1 MNESHRA
8 IMEDED
14 DSKLEELIRDLA
26 LKDRESTRDGPS
38 SSPPPPVPPRPARRS
53 APDMGQRF
61 DPNNGDLGLP
71 LVNNNV
77 NSKRENYSKIVLNK
91 RMWVSLK
98 ETEIECEN
106 ISTTNKTG

>member
-1 MNESHRA
+1 
-8 IMEDED
+8 MEDEE

-26 LKDRESTRDGPS
+26 LKDRESRDDVMS
-38 SSPPPPVPPRPARRS
+38 SSPPPPPPVPPKPARRS
-53 APDMGQRF
+53 APAATSSVGFAGRF

-71 LVNNNV
+71 LV

-106 ISTTNKTG
+106 IATKKSG

>member
-1 MNESHRA
+1 MENE
-8 IMEDED
+8 EE
-14 DSKLEELIRDLA
+14 SKLEELIHDLA
-26 LKDRESTRDGPS
+26 LRDRQSRDVTS
-38 SSPPPPVPPRPARRS
+38 SHPPPPVPPRPARRS
-53 APDMGQRF
+53 APAATSSVGFAGRF

-71 LVNNNV
+71 LV

-106 ISTTNKTG
+106 IATKKSG

>member
-1 MNESHRA
+1 
-8 IMEDED
+8 MEDEE

-26 LKDRESTRDGPS
+26 LKDRESRDDIM

-53 APDMGQRF
+53 APAATSVRFAGRF

-71 LVNNNV
+71 LV

-98 ETEIECEN
+98 ETDIECEN
-106 ISTTNKTG
+106 FATKKSG